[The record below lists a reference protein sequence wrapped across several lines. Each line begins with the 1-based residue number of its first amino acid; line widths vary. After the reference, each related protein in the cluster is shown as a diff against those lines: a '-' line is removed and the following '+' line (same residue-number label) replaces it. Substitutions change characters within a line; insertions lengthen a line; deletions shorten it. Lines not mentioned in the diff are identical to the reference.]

1 MLQGN
6 SGNKAMVEHVEVN
19 AEAGTFQVVLTR
31 SSLRPVEVA
40 WFLIS

>member
-19 AEAGTFQVVLTR
+19 PEADMFQVVLTR
-31 SSLRPVEVA
+31 VPARQVQIA